1 MPVEQAAYGSR
12 WRAVHPGAKAL
23 ITLCA
28 LLAALTAPGSSHA
41 LVLAGA
47 MTLLTLFGAGTP
59 ARLYLRVAAPAWGLL
74 AFSSLGLLVSIAADA
89 GGWQLQT
96 REPASV
102 LPLIARS
109 LAALSASLFLIL
121 STPLPELIALLR
133 RLRCPDVLLDTMVLA
148 YRSSSV
154 LHAALHDARCAQ
166 QLRLGRAGF
175 AQRLHASALL
185 AAGLAGQLW
194 QRAHWQQQAASARLG
209 EGPLCFL
216 PRDYPQARRELAI
229 ATLAGSLLLGL
240 NGIC

>member
-1 MPVEQAAYGSR
+1 MLIEQAAYGSR
-12 WRAVHPGAKAL
+12 WRSVHPAAKSLVA
-23 ITLCA
+23 LCA
-28 LLAALTAPGSSHA
+28 LLAALAAPSAAHA
-41 LVLAGA
+41 LLLAGI
-47 MTLLTLFGAGTP
+47 MTLLTLLGAGTP
-59 ARLYLRVAAPAWGLL
+59 PRLYLRVAMPAWGLL
-74 AFSSLGLLVSIAADA
+74 AFSSLGLLVSINGDA
-89 GGWQLQT
+89 SGWQLQT
-96 REPASV
+96 TEAARA
-102 LPLIARS
+102 LPLLARS
-109 LAALSASLFLIL
+109 LAALSASLFLML

-133 RLRCPDVLLDTMVLA
+133 RMRCPDVLLDTMVLA

-185 AAGLAGQLW
+185 AASLAGQLW